1 MFLTTALYA
10 ALAALIILAL
20 AANVVRLR
28 LRHGVSLG
36 DGGRGELNRAIRAH
50 GNAVEYTPVILIL
63 MALLEGNNGNH
74 LALHLYGCLLV
85 GGRLAHAWGL
95 MGGPVRARQL
105 GIITNWV
112 ALLAGAIHLLV
123 LVFA

>member
-36 DGGRGELNRAIRAH
+36 DGGRGE
-50 GNAVEYTPVILIL
+50 G
-63 MALLEGNNGNH
+63 
-74 LALHLYGCLLV
+74 V
-85 GGRLAHAWGL
+85 GGRNRGRRGSR
-95 MGGPVRARQL
+95 GGRGQ
-105 GIITNWV
+105 GN
-112 ALLAGAIHLLV
+112 GG
-123 LVFA
+123 

>member
-36 DGGRGELNRAIRAH
+36 DGGRGD
-50 GNAVEYTPVILIL
+50 VSPVRVK
-63 MALLEGNNGNH
+63 
-74 LALHLYGCLLV
+74 YFQPLLV
-85 GGRLAHAWGL
+85 
-95 MGGPVRARQL
+95 
-105 GIITNWV
+105 
-112 ALLAGAIHLLV
+112 
-123 LVFA
+123 

>member
-1 MFLTTALYA
+1 MTTALYA

-63 MALLEGNNGNH
+63 MALLEGNNG
-74 LALHLYGCLLV
+74 
-85 GGRLAHAWGL
+85 
-95 MGGPVRARQL
+95 
-105 GIITNWV
+105 
-112 ALLAGAIHLLV
+112 
-123 LVFA
+123 

>member
-36 DGGRGELNRAIRAH
+36 
-50 GNAVEYTPVILIL
+50 AVSYT
-63 MALLEGNNGNH
+63 H
-74 LALHLYGCLLV
+74 LTLPTSDLV
-85 GGRLAHAWGL
+85 
-95 MGGPVRARQL
+95 
-105 GIITNWV
+105 
-112 ALLAGAIHLLV
+112 
-123 LVFA
+123 